1 MEWTEQAACKNEL
14 KEMFFCDSLDNKIN
28 SNRQVY
34 AKSICRKCPVAAEC
48 LMYAIGNKESFGIWG
63 SFAPKERNVIL
74 NLFSRESLVF
84 KMEEDMGLSF
94 DATITAIDA
103 KKKFHMPIMIKK
115 DIEKNEDENEMDI
128 E

>member
-1 MEWTEQAACKNEL
+1 MLIK
-14 KEMFFCDSLDNKIN
+14 K
-28 SNRQVY
+28 
-34 AKSICRKCPVAAEC
+34 
-48 LMYAIGNKESFGIWG
+48 
-63 SFAPKERNVIL
+63 L
-74 NLFSRESLVF
+74 NQSKQIFSRESLVF